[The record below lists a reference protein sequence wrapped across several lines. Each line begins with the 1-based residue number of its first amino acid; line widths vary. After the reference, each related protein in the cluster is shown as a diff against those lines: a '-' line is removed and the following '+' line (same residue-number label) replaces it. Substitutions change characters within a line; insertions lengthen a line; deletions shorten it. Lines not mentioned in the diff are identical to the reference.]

1 MRLLTYSLFVPTDHL
16 TKADLRRLC
25 RKWGLPVSRKSTKME
40 MLHAYVVWA
49 EREAEKNQMT
59 KYPSDEEGDYSN
71 EEDDDSDEERD
82 PVRAEW
88 LRARER
94 WVEELDEFLERAEA
108 TSLLAREEEK
118 IAAQELSCKELK
130 LEAGRAESSSD
141 GGSKNLASSTAE
153 GGHKPRDVV
162 PNLKKGVDTPQVVQE
177 YEVVP
182 VMHRVPEKDWGT
194 GTGSHI
200 PTGGRDTLLTLAES
214 DREKG
219 SPLVDVLDI
228 ECRDIP
234 EEYGLSVR
242 DRQILSH
249 QSQEGDIECFSK
261 AELLGG
267 WVKGTVVNTCEGQSD
282 VIAGEHMSGPYFPE
296 LRQHQVEC
304 EFSDPRELT
313 VEADFWVSTR
323 ESEEAF
329 GGAPEGSGLGGSRP
343 SEVGE
348 DCSVPGRSQSL
359 TCTVGPP
366 FEGSPAVSEELG
378 GMTVD
383 SIPTVLVSGS
393 TTPSEGVQKSR
404 HRVERGWQT
413 PVEDLE
419 SQGSA
424 LRAEPPRNDPGETVS
439 GLGETQTLPDGQRS
453 GDLRQPDSCVA
464 LGDGVSLVGGES
476 APQEVLACQAKI
488 QPQGGDSGLDNRVQ
502 RLNFDLVGGRC
513 TPQKV
518 LECQAMVQPQGGDS
532 GLDGQV
538 QRLNSDLVGGRCA
551 SQKVLGCQAIAQP
564 QGGDSGLAN
573 QVQRSNSDLVG
584 GRCAPQKV
592 LVYQAMVQP
601 QGGDPGL
608 ENQAQRLNSDLVG
621 GRCASLKVLACQA
634 MVQPQG
640 GDSGLDIQ
648 VQRLTSD
655 LVGGRCAP
663 QKALVYQAVVQ
674 PQDGDPRLE
683 NQVQR
688 LNSDPVEGQC
698 ALQKV
703 LACQAIVQP
712 QSADSGLDNRVQR
725 LNSDLVGGRC
735 APQKVLACQA
745 LVQPQGGDSGVD
757 TQVQR
762 LNSDLVGG
770 RCASQEALLCQAIVQ
785 PQGVDS
791 GLDDQVQRLNS
802 DLVGGRCAPQK
813 VLACQAI
820 AQPQGGDPGLGNQAQ
835 RLNSDLVGGRCASQ
849 KVLVRQT
856 IVQLQGGDSE
866 LNGPVQ
872 RLNSDL
878 VEGQCA
884 LQEVLVCQAI
894 VQLQGGDSE
903 LNGQVQRLNSDLVEG
918 QCALQE
924 VLACQA
930 IVQLQ
935 RGDSEL
941 NGQVQRLNSDL
952 VGGRW
957 ASQEV
962 LVCQA
967 VIQSEGTDPGLE
979 DQVQGVPPD
988 LEGGATDNSAPTM
1001 LSSEE
1006 ATPSWRVLDPR
1017 REGRGREASPRA
1029 LVQPE
1034 GTGPRL
1040 EGQLQVNS
1048 PALVEEWY
1056 RVTSVSTLTMLD
1068 SGGTAPGG
1076 RVQSPRGE
1084 DQVQA
1089 VIPDL
1094 VEGRVVKGCPAPGA
1108 TAPHSPQP
1116 QWLESF
1122 ERPGAWLSSLA
1133 AVSNH
1138 CGLLSGWTELSL
1150 GRGQVSHPRGR
1161 VGNTTVLVMVVLSC
1175 SWDTSVSK
1183 VRLGAAQM
1191 GSAGKEKGSPW
1202 VGLVGPESMDRG
1214 IQLESGRRRTGACPC
1229 CCGPGSLFCRL
1240 KQGSTSG

>member
-1 MRLLTYSLFVPTDHL
+1 M
-16 TKADLRRLC
+16 
-25 RKWGLPVSRKSTKME
+25 
-40 MLHAYVVWA
+40 
-49 EREAEKNQMT
+49 
-59 KYPSDEEGDYSN
+59 
-71 EEDDDSDEERD
+71 
-82 PVRAEW
+82 
-88 LRARER
+88 
-94 WVEELDEFLERAEA
+94 
-108 TSLLAREEEK
+108 
-118 IAAQELSCKELK
+118 
-130 LEAGRAESSSD
+130 
-141 GGSKNLASSTAE
+141 
-153 GGHKPRDVV
+153 
-162 PNLKKGVDTPQVVQE
+162 
-177 YEVVP
+177 
-182 VMHRVPEKDWGT
+182 
-194 GTGSHI
+194 
-200 PTGGRDTLLTLAES
+200 
-214 DREKG
+214 
-219 SPLVDVLDI
+219 
-228 ECRDIP
+228 
-234 EEYGLSVR
+234 
-242 DRQILSH
+242 
-249 QSQEGDIECFSK
+249 
-261 AELLGG
+261 
-267 WVKGTVVNTCEGQSD
+267 
-282 VIAGEHMSGPYFPE
+282 
-296 LRQHQVEC
+296 
-304 EFSDPRELT
+304 
-313 VEADFWVSTR
+313 EADFWVSTR

-329 GGAPEGSGLGGSRP
+329 GGAPEGSGLGGSQP

-348 DCSVPGRSQSL
+348 DCSVPGRSQVLEGSMREHQEGSL
-359 TCTVGPP
+359 ACTVGPP

-378 GMTVD
+378 EVTVA

-404 HRVERGWQT
+404 HRVERGLQT

-488 QPQGGDSGLDNRVQ
+488 QPQGGDSGLD
-502 RLNFDLVGGRC
+502 
-513 TPQKV
+513 T
-518 LECQAMVQPQGGDS
+518 
-532 GLDGQV
+532 QV

-551 SQKVLGCQAIAQP
+551 SQEILLCQAIVQP
-564 QGGDSGLAN
+564 QGVDSGLDS
-573 QVQRSNSDLVG
+573 QVQRLNSDLVG

-592 LVYQAMVQP
+592 LVHQEVVQP
-601 QGGDPGL
+601 QG
-608 ENQAQRLNSDLVG
+608 V
-621 GRCASLKVLACQA
+621 
-634 MVQPQG
+634 
-640 GDSGLDIQ
+640 
-648 VQRLTSD
+648 
-655 LVGGRCAP
+655 
-663 QKALVYQAVVQ
+663 
-674 PQDGDPRLE
+674 
-683 NQVQR
+683 
-688 LNSDPVEGQC
+688 
-698 ALQKV
+698 
-703 LACQAIVQP
+703 
-712 QSADSGLDNRVQR
+712 DSGLDNRVQR

-735 APQKVLACQA
+735 ASQKVLVCQA
-745 LVQPQGGDSGVD
+745 V
-757 TQVQR
+757 
-762 LNSDLVGG
+762 
-770 RCASQEALLCQAIVQ
+770 
-785 PQGVDS
+785 
-791 GLDDQVQRLNS
+791 
-802 DLVGGRCAPQK
+802 
-813 VLACQAI
+813 
-820 AQPQGGDPGLGNQAQ
+820 AQPQGGDPGLEN
-835 RLNSDLVGGRCASQ
+835 
-849 KVLVRQT
+849 
-856 IVQLQGGDSE
+856 
-866 LNGPVQ
+866 
-872 RLNSDL
+872 
-878 VEGQCA
+878 
-884 LQEVLVCQAI
+884 
-894 VQLQGGDSE
+894 
-903 LNGQVQRLNSDLVEG
+903 QVQRLNSDLVEG

-924 VLACQA
+924 VLACQV

-935 RGDSEL
+935 GGDSELDGQVRRLNSDLAWGRCAPQKVLVCQAIGQPQGGDPGLENPVQRLNSDPVGGRYAPKDVLACQAIVQPQGGDSGL

-952 VGGRW
+952 VGGRC
-957 ASQEV
+957 ASQKV
-962 LVCQA
+962 LVRQA

-1017 REGRGREASPRA
+1017 REGRGREVSPRA

-1034 GTGPRL
+1034 GTDPRL

-1056 RVTSVSTLTMLD
+1056 RATSISTLTMLD

-1094 VEGRVVKGCPAPGA
+1094 LEGRVVKGCPAPGA

-1116 QWLESF
+1116 QWWESF

-1150 GRGQVSHPRGR
+1150 GRGQVSHPGGR

-1191 GSAGKEKGSPW
+1191 GSASKEKGSPW
-1202 VGLVGPESMDRG
+1202 VGLVGPEGMDRG

>member
-1 MRLLTYSLFVPTDHL
+1 MGSLTYLFFLPTDHL
-16 TKADLRRLC
+16 TKADLRKLC
-25 RKWGLPVSRKSTKME
+25 RECGLPVAKRSTKAE
-40 MLHAYVVWA
+40 MLRAYIVWEEDRWA
-49 EREAEKNQMT
+49 EREAARNQMT
-59 KYPSDEEGDYSN
+59 KYPSEE
-71 EEDDDSDEERD
+71 EEDDSDEERD
-82 PVRAEW
+82 PVKKEW
-88 LRARER
+88 LMAQAR
-94 WVEELDEFLERAEA
+94 WMEELDEFIERAEA
-108 TSLLAREEEK
+108 ASLLALEEEK

-153 GGHKPRDVV
+153 EGHKPRDVV
-162 PNLKKGVDTPQVVQE
+162 PNLKKRVDTPQAVQG

-234 EEYGLSVR
+234 EEFGLSVR

-249 QSQEGDIECFSK
+249 QSQEGEVECFSK
-261 AELLGG
+261 VELLGG

-343 SEVGE
+343 SEVGK

-366 FEGSPAVSEELG
+366 FEGSPAVAEELG

-476 APQEVLACQAKI
+476 APQEVLACQARI

-513 TPQKV
+513 APQKV
-518 LECQAMVQPQGGDS
+518 LECQAM
-532 GLDGQV
+532 
-538 QRLNSDLVGGRCA
+538 
-551 SQKVLGCQAIAQP
+551 AQP
-564 QGGDSGLAN
+564 QGGDSGLAYQVKRSN
-573 QVQRSNSDLVG
+573 SDLVGGRCAPQKVLACQAVVQPQGVDSGLDGPVQRSNSDLVG

-663 QKALVYQAVVQ
+663 QKALVYQAVVH

-688 LNSDPVEGQC
+688 LNSDLVEGQCALQEVLACQAIVLLQGGNSELNGPVQRLNSDLVEGQC

-703 LACQAIVQP
+703 LVCQAIVQP
-712 QSADSGLDNRVQR
+712 QSADSGL
-725 LNSDLVGGRC
+725 
-735 APQKVLACQA
+735 
-745 LVQPQGGDSGVD
+745 D

-835 RLNSDLVGGRCASQ
+835 RLNSDLV
-849 KVLVRQT
+849 
-856 IVQLQGGDSE
+856 
-866 LNGPVQ
+866 
-872 RLNSDL
+872 
-878 VEGQCA
+878 EGQCA

-935 RGDSEL
+935 GGDSEL

-952 VGGRW
+952 VGGRR
-957 ASQEV
+957 APQEV

-979 DQVQGVPPD
+979 DQVQGVPLD

-1029 LVQPE
+1029 LVPPE
-1034 GTGPRL
+1034 GTDPRL
-1040 EGQLQVNS
+1040 EGQWQVNS

-1056 RVTSVSTLTMLD
+1056 RATSVSPLAMLD
-1068 SGGTAPGG
+1068 SGGTAPGR

-1161 VGNTTVLVMVVLSC
+1161 VGNTTMLVMGVLSC

-1202 VGLVGPESMDRG
+1202 MGLVGPESMDRG

-1229 CCGPGSLFCRL
+1229 CCGPGSLFCLL

>member
-1 MRLLTYSLFVPTDHL
+1 MGSLTYLFFLPTDHL
-16 TKADLRRLC
+16 TKADLRKLC
-25 RKWGLPVSRKSTKME
+25 RECGLPVAKRSTKAE
-40 MLHAYVVWA
+40 MLHAYIVWEEDRWA
-49 EREAEKNQMT
+49 EREAARNQMT
-59 KYPSDEEGDYSN
+59 KYPSEE
-71 EEDDDSDEERD
+71 EEDDSDEERD
-82 PVRAEW
+82 PVKKEW
-88 LRARER
+88 LMAQAR
-94 WVEELDEFLERAEA
+94 WMEELDEFIERAEA
-108 TSLLAREEEK
+108 ASLLALEEEK

-153 GGHKPRDVV
+153 EGHKPRDVV
-162 PNLKKGVDTPQVVQE
+162 LNLKKRVDTPQAVQG

-234 EEYGLSVR
+234 EEFGLSVR

-249 QSQEGDIECFSK
+249 QSQEGEVECFSK
-261 AELLGG
+261 VELLGG

-343 SEVGE
+343 SVVGE

-513 TPQKV
+513 APQKV
-518 LECQAMVQPQGGDS
+518 LECQAM
-532 GLDGQV
+532 
-538 QRLNSDLVGGRCA
+538 
-551 SQKVLGCQAIAQP
+551 AQP
-564 QGGDSGLAN
+564 QGGDSGLAY
-573 QVQRSNSDLVG
+573 QVKRSNSDLVG

-640 GDSGLDIQ
+640 GDSGLDIP

-688 LNSDPVEGQC
+688 LNSDLVEGQC
-698 ALQKV
+698 ALQEVLACQAIVQLQGGDSELNGPVQRLNSDLVEGQGALQKA

-745 LVQPQGGDSGVD
+745 IVQPQGGDSGLD

-770 RCASQEALLCQAIVQ
+770 KCASQEALLCQAIVQ

-849 KVLVRQT
+849 KVLVRQ
-856 IVQLQGGDSE
+856 
-866 LNGPVQ
+866 
-872 RLNSDL
+872 
-878 VEGQCA
+878 
-884 LQEVLVCQAI
+884 AI

-918 QCALQE
+918 QGALQE

-935 RGDSEL
+935 GGDSEL
-941 NGQVQRLNSDL
+941 NGQVQRLNSDM
-952 VGGRW
+952 VGGRC

-1040 EGQLQVNS
+1040 EGQWQVNS

-1068 SGGTAPGG
+1068 PGGTAPGG

-1161 VGNTTVLVMVVLSC
+1161 VGNTTVLVLVVLSC
-1175 SWDTSVSK
+1175 SWDTSVSN

-1202 VGLVGPESMDRG
+1202 MGLVGPESMDRG

>member
-1 MRLLTYSLFVPTDHL
+1 MGSLTYLFFLPTDHL
-16 TKADLRRLC
+16 TKADLRKLC
-25 RKWGLPVSRKSTKME
+25 RECGLPVAKRSTKAE
-40 MLHAYVVWA
+40 MLHAYIVWEEDRWA
-49 EREAEKNQMT
+49 EREAARNQMT
-59 KYPSDEEGDYSN
+59 KYPSEE
-71 EEDDDSDEERD
+71 EEDDSDEERD
-82 PVRAEW
+82 PVKKEW
-88 LRARER
+88 LMAQAR
-94 WVEELDEFLERAEA
+94 WMEELDEFIERAEA
-108 TSLLAREEEK
+108 ASLLALEEEK

-153 GGHKPRDVV
+153 EGHKPRDVV
-162 PNLKKGVDTPQVVQE
+162 PNLKKRVDTPQAVQG

-234 EEYGLSVR
+234 EEFGLSVR
-242 DRQILSH
+242 DRQKLSH
-249 QSQEGDIECFSK
+249 QSQEGDVECFSK

-513 TPQKV
+513 APQKV
-518 LECQAMVQPQGGDS
+518 LECQAMAQPQGGDSGLAYQVKRSNSDLVGGRCAPQKVLACQAVVQPQGVDS

-573 QVQRSNSDLVG
+573 PVQRSNSDLVG

-688 LNSDPVEGQC
+688 LNSDLVEGQC
-698 ALQKV
+698 ALQEVLACQAIVLLQGGNSELNGPVQRLNSDLVEGQCALQEV

-712 QSADSGLDNRVQR
+712 QSADSGLD
-725 LNSDLVGGRC
+725 
-735 APQKVLACQA
+735 
-745 LVQPQGGDSGVD
+745 

-770 RCASQEALLCQAIVQ
+770 RCAFQEALLCQAIVQ

-849 KVLVRQT
+849 KVLVRQAT
-856 IVQLQGGDSE
+856 VQLQGGDSE
-866 LNGPVQ
+866 LNGQVQ

-935 RGDSEL
+935 GGNSEL

-952 VGGRW
+952 VGGRC

-1034 GTGPRL
+1034 GTDPRL
-1040 EGQLQVNS
+1040 EGQWQVNS
-1048 PALVEEWY
+1048 PALMEEWY
-1056 RVTSVSTLTMLD
+1056 RATSDQKDFFLSRGRSVRRKFRRTACFAARKTPHTDADQRDALGTIETSTHNLARTKPPDFQGEIDATPTIVLTDPNNGFFLMNITRAVPLH
-1068 SGGTAPGG
+1068 SRHSRMAQE
-1076 RVQSPRGE
+1076 RVLGE
-1084 DQVQA
+1084 DPVYS
-1089 VIPDL
+1089 
-1094 VEGRVVKGCPAPGA
+1094 GR
-1108 TAPHSPQP
+1108 
-1116 QWLESF
+1116 
-1122 ERPGAWLSSLA
+1122 
-1133 AVSNH
+1133 N
-1138 CGLLSGWTELSL
+1138 
-1150 GRGQVSHPRGR
+1150 
-1161 VGNTTVLVMVVLSC
+1161 
-1175 SWDTSVSK
+1175 
-1183 VRLGAAQM
+1183 M
-1191 GSAGKEKGSPW
+1191 GSALPS
-1202 VGLVGPESMDRG
+1202 
-1214 IQLESGRRRTGACPC
+1214 
-1229 CCGPGSLFCRL
+1229 
-1240 KQGSTSG
+1240 